1 VAVALQQRQ
10 LFQKET
16 LKIHEFA
23 LKFGV
28 YVCYIVRLNKS
39 DRLGVTV
46 LVQTSHSLENQNIF
60 LNTIAAA
67 ADHQPRW
74 TSLVH
79 MHQPYRSAKNH
90 MDALLALWL

>member
-60 LNTIAAA
+60 LNTIATA
-67 ADHQPRW
+67 ADH
-74 TSLVH
+74 
-79 MHQPYRSAKNH
+79 RSR
-90 MDALLALWL
+90 